1 MRGLNKYLVGLLFL
15 ISLIACNTGR
25 RATPQPQFSNL
36 YDSKSQT
43 INADFK
49 LYHSSSD
56 SSIIYFSLRT
66 GELLYTRYSNEL
78 FAAKFR
84 VGYQIIDP
92 ASNAILDSNSQ
103 VFNDK
108 KKETNQH
115 LIQGKMSFRS
125 AFNQTYDIIIYLQ
138 DLNRPSQTIV
148 YEEFDRNRFQNRQSF
163 LMKNELGKVIPGNI
177 ITSEEALSIE
187 SQLIQSDSLY
197 LKHFDFGSELPLPPF
212 SSGTATEYEP
222 QSENVTSLPFSG
234 KGELK
239 LTKDGVYRVYT
250 DPKSEH
256 SFTLLKFSNSFPEVK
271 STDLFCKPLRY
282 LTSKDEYAQIDTAD
296 IPKDV
301 AESYWLK
308 WSGSKTFAREAIR
321 AYYKRVEEANRYFS
335 TFNEGWATDRGLI
348 LIIFGPPERIMK
360 QFKREYWYYGQ
371 EATGATLSFSFRKVD
386 HPFSDNVYELERS
399 PGYKSHWYRALDSW
413 RAGRPYRA
421 R

>member
-1 MRGLNKYLVGLLFL
+1 MA
-15 ISLIACNTGR
+15 ACTSNR

-36 YDSKSQT
+36 YNSKSQT

-49 LYHSSSD
+49 LYHTSVD
-56 SSIIYFSLRT
+56 SSAIYFSLKT
-66 GELLYTRYSNEL
+66 SELLYTRFSNEL

-84 VGYQIIDP
+84 LGYQIIDP

-103 VFNDK
+103 VFKDK

-115 LIQGKMSFRS
+115 LIQGKMAFRS
-125 AFNQTYDIIIYLQ
+125 AHNQTYDIVIFLQ

-148 YEEFDRNRFQNRQSF
+148 YEEFNRQRFQNRQSF
-163 LMKNELGKVIPGNI
+163 LLKTEAGKVLPGNI
-177 ITSEEALSIE
+177 ITSEELIKIE

-197 LKHFDFGSELPLPPF
+197 LKHYDFGSELPLPPF
-212 SSGTATEYEP
+212 SSGKAVEYKP
-222 QSENVTSLPFSG
+222 KSENTLVIPF
-234 KGELK
+234 KGNGEIT
-239 LTKDGVYRVYT
+239 LTKDGVYRVYA
-250 DPKSEH
+250 DQNSDN

-271 STDLFCKPLRY
+271 SSDLFCAPLRY
-282 LTSKDEYAQIDTAD
+282 LTSRAEYAKIDSAD
-296 IPKDV
+296 IPKDI

-308 WSGSKTFAREAIR
+308 WAGSKSFAREAIR
-321 AYYKRVEEANRYFS
+321 SYYKRVEEANRYFS

-348 LIIFGPPERIMK
+348 LIIFGPPERVMK

-371 EATGATLSFSFRKVD
+371 EATGATLSFSFRKID

-413 RAGRPYRA
+413 RAGRPYSA